1 MSFALSELEGRL
13 SNLIQQKEV
22 AVQNFHQILG
32 AVAIVED
39 LIKKFKENE
48 DGRKMDTEGNPEI
61 S

>member
-1 MSFALSELEGRL
+1 MSFTLSELESRL
-13 SNLIQQKEV
+13 SMLIQQKEV

-48 DGRKMDTEGNPEI
+48 DGKINNEDAGQNT
-61 S
+61 

>member
-1 MSFALSELEGRL
+1 MSFTLSELESRL
-13 SNLIQQKEV
+13 SMLTQQKEV

-48 DGRKMDTEGNPEI
+48 DGKINNEDAGQNT
-61 S
+61 